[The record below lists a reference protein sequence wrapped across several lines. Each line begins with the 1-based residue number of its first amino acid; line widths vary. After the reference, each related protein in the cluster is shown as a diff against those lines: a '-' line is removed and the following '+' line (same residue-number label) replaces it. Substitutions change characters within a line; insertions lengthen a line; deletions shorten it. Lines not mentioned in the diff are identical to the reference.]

1 MLSLSHRIRRQRWAV
16 RAGSEAAAFALRQQL
31 RGDWQSAL
39 LPAFEEVFDHEV
51 PGTDVVHISKIELN
65 LSVGPEE
72 KVSARWS
79 ALIHEQLLRQLR
91 ETLQARPGGREK
103 AGEWKKSTAEQN
115 RFQNLLHYLHSGF
128 LTWETAAIPAPELA
142 AELEETCRE
151 RWRDVRKFLQTT
163 PAPSLEF
170 CFRLLHLLPAAE
182 ASAAARA
189 ILGEALSPWETPLVE
204 ILATLLA
211 PEQKRFSRYAQLQ
224 LAALLLSETLA
235 ARRDNIVPDL
245 ASIARRAQPFKSEA
259 LDHFLASLPAAGAS
273 TTPDPIS
280 KKEIAD
286 AKELASQPKD
296 TSAAVSPGT
305 SALPQVKE
313 PPDLARRSPPVE
325 AEALDP
331 SIGSKL
337 APNGSA
343 VPASGS
349 KTRDAATKEIGRRAG
364 SLGPAPPLEIPGAFH
379 PPSLFDS
386 ATGADFPLLA
396 AHAGLILLHPFLPRF
411 FESTG
416 IKEEASVELAPFGL
430 PRGAALLHYLA
441 TGRDAIYEYD
451 LLFIKVLLGMDPE
464 TPLCVSEGLIAEADR
479 QETETLLQSA
489 ITHWTALRNTSITGF
504 RSSFLDRPGL
514 LRKED
519 NGWRLQI
526 ERQPFDVLL
535 EHLPWSISV
544 VKLPW
549 MQQPI
554 QTEW

>member
-1 MLSLSHRIRRQRWAV
+1 
-16 RAGSEAAAFALRQQL
+16 
-31 RGDWQSAL
+31 
-39 LPAFEEVFDHEV
+39 
-51 PGTDVVHISKIELN
+51 
-65 LSVGPEE
+65 
-72 KVSARWS
+72 
-79 ALIHEQLLRQLR
+79 LLRQLR
-91 ETLQARPGGREK
+91 ETLRARPGEREK

-128 LTWETAAIPAPELA
+128 LTWEAAAIPAPELA

-151 RWRDVRKFLQTT
+151 RWRDVREFLQTR

-204 ILATLLA
+204 MLAILLA
-211 PEQKRFSRYAQLQ
+211 PEQKRFSRYQQLQ
-224 LAALLLSETLA
+224 LAALLLSEALA
-235 ARRDNIVPDL
+235 ARRDKIAPDL
-245 ASIARRAQPFKSEA
+245 AHIAKRASPSERRA
-259 LDHFLASLPAAGAS
+259 LDHFIASLPAPAGANAAADS
-273 TTPDPIS
+273 TS
-280 KKEIAD
+280 KAETAATEEIGFRT
-286 AKELASQPKD
+286 KNSHP
-296 TSAAVSPGT
+296 AVSPGIST
-305 SALPQVKE
+305 ILQEKGSADPA
-313 PPDLARRSPPVE
+313 PGSPPVE
-325 AEALDP
+325 AEALNP

-337 APNGSA
+337 APNASA
-343 VPASGS
+343 VSASKS
-349 KTRDAATKEIGRRAG
+349 KIGDAATKEIGGRAG
-364 SLGPAPPLEIPGAFH
+364 SLGPASRLAIPGAFH
-379 PPSLFDS
+379 PPSLFES
-386 ATGADFPLLA
+386 ATGADFPLLV

-416 IKEEASVELAPFGL
+416 LREETSVELTPFGL

-464 TPLCVSEGLIAEADR
+464 TPLCVSEGLITEADR
-479 QETETLLQSA
+479 QEAETLLQSA

-504 RSSFLDRPGL
+504 RSSFLDRPAL

-519 NGWRLQI
+519 QGWRLQV

>member
-1 MLSLSHRIRRQRWAV
+1 MLSLSHRIRRQRWAF

-103 AGEWKKSTAEQN
+103 AGGWKKSTAEQN

-128 LTWETAAIPAPELA
+128 VTWEAAAIPAPELA

-151 RWRDVRKFLQTT
+151 RWRDVLKFLQTT

-189 ILGEALSPWETPLVE
+189 ILEALSPWETPLVE

-211 PEQKRFSRYAQLQ
+211 TEQKRFSRYEQLQ
-224 LAALLLSETLA
+224 LAAHLLSETLA

-245 ASIARRAQPFKSEA
+245 ARIARRAVPFKSEA
-259 LDHFLASLPAAGAS
+259 LDHFIASLPAAGA
-273 TTPDPIS
+273 TTSAPIS
-280 KKEIAD
+280 KKEIAA
-286 AKELASQPKD
+286 AKEIASQ
-296 TSAAVSPGT
+296 TEHASAAVSRGS
-305 SALPQVKE
+305 SAIPQKKE
-313 PPDLARRSPPVE
+313 SPDAARRFPPVE

-337 APNGSA
+337 APAGT
-343 VPASGS
+343 VPASKS

-364 SLGPAPPLEIPGAFH
+364 RLGPAPSLEIPGAFR
-379 PPSLFDS
+379 PPSLFES
-386 ATGADFPLLA
+386 ATGVDFSLLA

-416 IKEEASVELAPFGL
+416 LKEETNVELAPFGL

-451 LLFIKVLLGMDPE
+451 LLFIKVLLGMEPE
-464 TPLCVSEGLIAEADR
+464 TPLCVSEGLITEADR
-479 QETETLLQSA
+479 QETEALLQSA

-504 RSSFLDRPGL
+504 RSSFLDRPAL

-519 NGWRLQI
+519 NGWRLQV

-549 MQQPI
+549 MEQPI
-554 QTEW
+554 HTEW